1 MDAELRRAVT
11 GLEESRARLREESLA
26 PLRARREDVPAAD
39 EHLLLGAIAAVV
51 ESVQELT
58 GAAGERRTTPDTGLA
73 LTNASRRLADTADLL
88 REAELRARQNA

>member
-26 PLRARREDVPAAD
+26 PLRARRGDVPAAD
-39 EHLLLGAIAAVV
+39 EHQLLGTIAALV

-58 GAAGERRTTPDTGLA
+58 EAARERRTTPDTGLA
-73 LTNASRRLADTADLL
+73 LTNASRGLAGAADLL
-88 REAELRARQNA
+88 RGAERRARENA